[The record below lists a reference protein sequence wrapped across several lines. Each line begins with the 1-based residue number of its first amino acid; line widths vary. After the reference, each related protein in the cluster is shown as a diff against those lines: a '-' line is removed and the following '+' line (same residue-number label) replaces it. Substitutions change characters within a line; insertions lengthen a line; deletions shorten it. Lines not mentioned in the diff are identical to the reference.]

1 MDERSRKQLAQRI
14 ISGIFDAMR
23 SFENKTYSDP
33 EHITISVDDFYD
45 LQYLCVVT
53 AKADEDG
60 KVKNQIMGIDCS
72 ISRNLKRGEFV
83 IGMKYQIAPAV
94 YQEELWKR

>member
-1 MDERSRKQLAQRI
+1 MDERNRKQLAQRI

-23 SFENKTYSDP
+23 SFENRTYSDP

-45 LQYLCVVT
+45 LQCLCMVT
-53 AKADEDG
+53 ASQDEEGKA
-60 KVKNQIMGIDCS
+60 KNKIMGMDCS
-72 ISRNLKRGEFV
+72 ISRNLKRGELV